1 MKKNV
6 KASYTI
12 EASMV
17 MPLILF
23 FIFSGICTWYFFMSG
38 STEGIG
44 LFYAA
49 TGIIGCRIILK
60 NWGKLEEARE
70 IYGNRI

>member
-12 EASMV
+12 EASIV
-17 MPLILF
+17 FYL
-23 FIFSGICTWYFFMSG
+23 SGICTWYFFMSG

-49 TGIIGCRIILK
+49 TGIIGCR
-60 NWGKLEEARE
+60 
-70 IYGNRI
+70 YF